1 MRRLRI
7 VSGGQTGVDRAALDA
22 AINLA
27 LPCGGW
33 CPAGRRAEDGPIDR
47 KYPLM
52 ETHLSDYAERTVLNV
67 RDSEATLILD
77 FMQGRPE
84 TGVISKGTELAVR
97 TAIALDK
104 PLHRVRIS
112 ASSSNSPVTE
122 EVSRWMDAN
131 YIEILNVAGPRES
144 EAPGIYATA
153 FTLITDLLIKRGDA

>member
-1 MRRLRI
+1 
-7 VSGGQTGVDRAALDA
+7 
-22 AINLA
+22 
-27 LPCGGW
+27 
-33 CPAGRRAEDGPIDR
+33 
-47 KYPLM
+47 M

-131 YIEILNVAGPRES
+131 NIEILNVAGPRES